1 MNTTPIEHCAI
12 RDSYPGV
19 ECQGSPWLVRVRHP
33 LNGPAWS
40 CLPHALHAVQ
50 GEPSVSIME
59 VDTDALDPEIV
70 SELYRRA
77 LLERTGQI
85 D

>member
-1 MNTTPIEHCAI
+1 MPTEHCSI
-12 RDSYPGV
+12 RERYSGV

-33 LNGPAWS
+33 LDGPAWS

-50 GEPSVSIME
+50 GEPSVSIIE
-59 VDTDALDPEIV
+59 VDTDALDQEIV
-70 SELYRRA
+70 SELYQRA
-77 LLERTGQI
+77 LLDRTRQI